1 MRARARARVCV
12 CVCVCVCMRPC
23 VCVCVCMCVCVCVC
37 ACVRA
42 CVRERAFEHVPAI
55 NKMPACSKEHA
66 QTSAT
71 TAELI
76 TALLQTREGREIS
89 ERGRHRTLR
98 GWICLLLRG
107 DWPESTTS
115 LSLAPL
121 SACCS
126 VSPSTHIDRGSLRH
140 FRSIKVIGLANCPV
154 AGPPYQLSLLANGPL
169 RLRVVRTHVN
179 MFRL

>member
-1 MRARARARVCV
+1 MRT
-12 CVCVCVCMRPC
+12 
-23 VCVCVCMCVCVCVC
+23 
-37 ACVRA
+37 
-42 CVRERAFEHVPAI
+42 RAFEHVPAI
-55 NKMPACSKEHA
+55 NKMPACSKEHTR
-66 QTSAT
+66 TSAT

-76 TALLQTREGREIS
+76 TALLQTREEREIS

-107 DWPESTTS
+107 EWPESTTS
-115 LSLAPL
+115 LSLAAL
-121 SACCS
+121 SACSS

-154 AGPPYQLSLLANGPL
+154 AGPPPYQLSLLANGPL
-169 RLRVVRTHVN
+169 KLRVVRTYVN